1 MKREKIKLSEVIKKL
16 KSIGYKIEKGPN
28 NKYRV
33 YFNKDY
39 PAYKI
44 ETFDETERD
53 LYKLYKLTFVKGKTG
68 NSIVKTL
75 TDGVDRAY
83 VRDAIKT
90 EKYDDLPLN
99 KRAKEVDPWVYD

>member
-28 NKYRV
+28 KKYCI
-33 YFNKDY
+33 YFNVY
-39 PAYKI
+39 PGYGEK
-44 ETFDETERD
+44 FKETERD
-53 LYKLYKLTFVKGKTG
+53 LYKLYKIIFIKGDTG
-68 NSIVKTL
+68 NSIVKSL

-90 EKYDDLPLN
+90 ERYDDLPLN
-99 KRAKEVDPWVYD
+99 KRAKEVDPWGYD